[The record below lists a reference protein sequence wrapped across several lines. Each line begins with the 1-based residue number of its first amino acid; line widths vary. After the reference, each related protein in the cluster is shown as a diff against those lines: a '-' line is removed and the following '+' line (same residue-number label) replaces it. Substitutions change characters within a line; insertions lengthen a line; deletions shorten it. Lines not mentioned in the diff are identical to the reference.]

1 MFHPTYCDYNRSNPD
16 QDMINRPSGS
26 GDYLFLYLITPMKI
40 QLGTETIITK
50 ENAFL
55 LYTPGTPQI
64 YQAVKRFKNSF
75 VHFTCDDDE
84 FLADYDL
91 PANQIVYLP
100 DPGAM
105 NTLLRN
111 IYMESVLKQD
121 YHSRQIDLLMHQLFI
136 LFSRQLHT
144 YPRDSGISAD
154 LYEQFCKARI
164 EILTHIDRDWN
175 TSAMAALTNLGTSQF
190 YHYYRLFFN
199 RSPKSE
205 LLDARLE
212 RAKYLLRVEAMP
224 VGQAASQAGFTN
236 LSHFTR
242 YFKRECGLAPSE
254 YARHTQ

>member
-16 QDMINRPSGS
+16 QDKIDRPSGS

-40 QLGTETIITK
+40 RLGTETVITK

-55 LYTPGTPQI
+55 LYTPGEAQI

-75 VHFTCDDDE
+75 VHFTCDDDS
-84 FLADYDL
+84 FLTDYDL
-91 PANQIVYLP
+91 PANRIVYLP

-105 NTLLRN
+105 NALMKS

-121 YHSRQIDLLMHQLFI
+121 YHAEQINLLMHQLFI

-144 YPRDSGISAD
+144 CPDGSGISAD

-164 EILTHIDRDWN
+164 EILTHIAREWN
-175 TSAMAALTNLGTSQF
+175 ADSMAALTNHGISQF
-190 YHYYRLFFN
+190 YHYYKLFFN
-199 RSPKSE
+199 RSPKAE

-212 RAKYLLRVEAMP
+212 RAKYLLGVEAMP
-224 VGQAASQAGFTN
+224 VGQAAAQAGFTN

-242 YFKRECGLAPSE
+242 YFRRECGMTPSE
-254 YARHTQ
+254 YIRSKQ